1 MCGKRRALTCE
12 SHPDPFKIGAV
23 EPEVKNL
30 SNSSAAQP
38 SPFPPNMCLVH
49 RAMCQTERSH
59 STELQL
65 SLAPVL
71 GDVGLLAADLLQ
83 ILPQMMLTLPGK
95 AAAQGVLGNSNHWVL
110 AEEGS

>member
-1 MCGKRRALTCE
+1 MCGKRKALTCE

-23 EPEVKNL
+23 KLEVKNL
-30 SNSSAAQP
+30 SNSSADQP
-38 SPFPPNMCLVH
+38 SPFLPNMCLVH
-49 RAMCQTERSH
+49 RAMCQTGRSH

-71 GDVGLLAADLLQ
+71 GDVGLLAPGLVQ
-83 ILPQMMLTLPGK
+83 ILPQTMLTLSGK
-95 AAAQGVLGNSNHWVL
+95 AAAQGVLGNSNHWGL